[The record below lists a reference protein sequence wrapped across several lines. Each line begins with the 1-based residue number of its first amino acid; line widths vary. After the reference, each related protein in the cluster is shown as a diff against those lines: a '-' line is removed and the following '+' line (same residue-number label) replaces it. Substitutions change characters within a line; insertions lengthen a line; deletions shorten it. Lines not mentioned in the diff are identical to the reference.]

1 MAKNTAFQLDQET
14 HARTLSLLEE
24 IKSKADTLDNEN
36 EAIGHVIHALANTVS
51 WLVSCAQQV
60 ETESLF

>member
-36 EAIGHVIHALANTVS
+36 EARACDPRISQHS
-51 WLVSCAQQV
+51 
-60 ETESLF
+60 

>member
-51 WLVSCAQQV
+51 
-60 ETESLF
+60 